1 MKKRLIY
8 RDFKKFL
15 LKDGYTESEIV
26 HLFKAI
32 KKTDADT
39 RRQITDWFNGDG
51 FPEDIVENIT
61 VNFLVT
67 EYGMKPINAF
77 LTIDWLKH
85 NPQSAKYFML
95 KNNPEIQISDNLQ
108 KEMEDILKPY
118 GQLKEENDVPN
129 ENEEI

>member
-26 HLFKAI
+26 HLFKSI

-118 GQLKEENDVPN
+118 GQLKEENDIPN

>member
-26 HLFKAI
+26 HLFKSI

-108 KEMEDILKPY
+108 KEMEDIMKPY